1 MLCGYIVEKQRE
13 WQGEEIPQELVYVSE
28 GGERED
34 VEGEEKEKKEET
46 EEEEGRR
53 RGRRMRGRRR
63 GKRRGRRGEGGGS
76 ASGEEGGYTE
86 GKRSASNLEG
96 LPLKYNLTTSG
107 SPRIR
112 G

>member
-1 MLCGYIVEKQRE
+1 MTVLCGYIVEKQRE

-34 VEGEEKEKKEET
+34 GEGEEKEKKEET
-46 EEEEGRR
+46 EEEEGKEDEGEEEGEEGR
-53 RGRRMRGRRR
+53 RGRERKWR
-63 GKRRGRRGEGGGS
+63 GGGLYRR
-76 ASGEEGGYTE
+76 EEICF
-86 GKRSASNLEG
+86 NLEG

-112 G
+112 A